1 VHYSQLL
8 RTITI
13 TICTAA
19 LFGCS
24 SQSSDA
30 GKKGPA
36 LAEVNGTKI
45 TAGEFSKEVENLP
58 PQLQS
63 LTQTDEG
70 KKKLLDNMVLR
81 ELIMQ
86 QAKKDSIDKSKE
98 VTEELDKLNR
108 QVEDLKKQLIF
119 TLYLRKKY
127 EAQAKFNDADV
138 KKFLD
143 DAQASGEIRASH
155 ILLASEKDAQDVLA
169 QLKQGGSFEA
179 LAKKNSKDSSA
190 QAGGDVGWF
199 SKLGAMVP
207 AFETAAFGL
216 KPGEVSGVVKT
227 DFGYH
232 IIKVTGRRPLA
243 KPQGDVKEI
252 FLKKK
257 QQEFMEKL
265 KADLKKSAKIVLHED
280 ALKGLQAGIANP
292 MAMPG
297 QHP

>member
-1 VHYSQLL
+1 VHYTNLL
-8 RTITI
+8 RTITV
-13 TICTAA
+13 TLCTAA

-24 SQSSDA
+24 SHSSDA
-30 GKKGPA
+30 GKKGPV

-45 TAGEFSKEVENLP
+45 TAGEFSREVENLP
-58 PQLQS
+58 PQLQP
-63 LTQTDEG
+63 LTQTDDG

-98 VTEELDKLNR
+98 VTEELEKLTR

-119 TLYLRKKY
+119 TVYLRKKY
-127 EAQAKFNDADV
+127 ESQSKFNDADL

-143 DAQASGEIRASH
+143 DAMASGEIRASH
-155 ILLASEKDAQDVLA
+155 ILLPTEKEAQDLLA
-169 QLKQGGSFEA
+169 QLKAGGNFEA

-207 AFETAAFGL
+207 AFETAAFSL

-232 IIKVTGRRPLA
+232 IIKVTGKRPLA
-243 KPQGDVKEI
+243 KPQGDIKEI
-252 FLKKK
+252 FQKKM

-265 KADLKKSAKIVLHED
+265 KADLKKNAKITLHED
-280 ALKGLQAGIANP
+280 ALKGLEAGNAKP
-292 MAMPG
+292 MAMPM

>member
-1 VHYSQLL
+1 MHYTNLL
-8 RTITI
+8 KTITVTLCI
-13 TICTAA
+13 AA

-24 SQSSDA
+24 SQSSDG
-30 GKKGPA
+30 GKKGPV

-45 TAGEFSKEVENLP
+45 TAGEFNREVENLP
-58 PQLQS
+58 PQLQT

-98 VTEELDKLNR
+98 VTEELEKLNR
-108 QVEDLKKQLIF
+108 QVEDLKKQMIF
-119 TLYLRKKY
+119 TVYLRKKY
-127 EAQAKFNDADV
+127 EAQAKFNDADL

-143 DAQASGEIRASH
+143 DATASGEIRASH

-169 QLKQGGSFEA
+169 QLKQGASFEA
-179 LAKKNSKDSSA
+179 LAKTNSKDSSA

-232 IIKVTGRRPLA
+232 IIKVTGKRPLA

-265 KADLKKSAKIVLHED
+265 KADLKKNAKIALHED
-280 ALKGLQAGIANP
+280 ALKGLEAGNAKP